1 MPVQFS
7 VIIPCFNSARWIE
20 ATIQSVFHQTIPQSE
35 IEIIVV
41 DDGSKDDSASRIQA
55 MQAVN
60 LRLIQITN
68 HGASYAR
75 NVGTAASRGQ
85 FIQYLDADDLLFPD
99 ALHLR
104 RQALIVHSADVAYGR
119 YERLIEQENGA
130 FETGPVVGQKME
142 EVSADPEL
150 AAFSSF
156 WVPPVA
162 LMYRRAVVEKIGS
175 WNRALP
181 VIQDARF
188 LQDAAYH
195 NARFVYVPEVLG
207 AYRVHRKGSLSKK
220 NSDLFERDILKNIY
234 QTENRW
240 RKNGLLTP
248 ARIEYLSKT
257 YKRSAEKFFGR
268 DRARFYFAFTAHR
281 RLRKPWEIGFP
292 DFCAVT
298 QACLGA
304 TAAGIILK
312 PVWFCVRGQR
322 FILRRLKTRTKKQSG
337 DNFNQDAGQ

>member
-7 VIIPCFNSARWIE
+7 VIIPCYNAARWIE
-20 ATIQSVFHQTIPQSE
+20 ATIQSVIQQTTAQSE

-41 DDGSKDDSASRIQA
+41 DDGSKDDSAIRIREIPA
-55 MQAVN
+55 AN

-68 HGASYAR
+68 HGVSYAR

-99 ALHLR
+99 TLHLR
-104 RQALIVHSADVAYGR
+104 RQALLVHDADVAYGR
-119 YERLIEQENGA
+119 YEKLVEQENGT

-142 EVSADPEL
+142 EISADPEL
-150 AAFSSF
+150 AVFSSF

-162 LMYRRAVVEKIGS
+162 LMYRRAIIEKIGV
-175 WNRALP
+175 WNRTLP

-188 LQDAAYH
+188 LQDAAYFK
-195 NARFVYVPEVLG
+195 ARFVYMPEVLG
-207 AYRVHRKGSLSKK
+207 AYRVHRQGSLSKR
-220 NSDLFERDILKNIY
+220 SADLFERDILKNIF

-248 ARIEYLSKT
+248 ARTGYLSKT
-257 YKRSAEKFFGR
+257 YQRSAEKFFGR
-268 DRARFYFAFTAHR
+268 DRARFYFAFHAHR
-281 RLRKPWEIGFP
+281 RLRPPWKVGFT
-292 DFCAVT
+292 DLCVML

-304 TAAGIILK
+304 NLAKTILR
-312 PVWFCVRGQR
+312 PIRFGVRGLR
-322 FILRRLKTRTKKQSG
+322 FIFRHWKNKRSSPTES
-337 DNFNQDAGQ
+337 

>member
-1 MPVQFS
+1 
-7 VIIPCFNSARWIE
+7 
-20 ATIQSVFHQTIPQSE
+20 
-35 IEIIVV
+35 
-41 DDGSKDDSASRIQA
+41 
-55 MQAVN
+55 
-60 LRLIQITN
+60 LIQITN

-75 NVGTAASRGQ
+75 NVGTAASHGQ

-104 RQALIVHSADVAYGR
+104 RQALIAHSADVAYGR

-142 EVSADPEL
+142 EVSTDPEL

-162 LMYRRAVVEKIGS
+162 LMYGRDVVEKIGS
-175 WNRALP
+175 WNRTLP

-207 AYRVHRKGSLSKK
+207 IYRVHRKGSLSKK

-234 QTENRW
+234 QTEKRW

-248 ARIEYLSKT
+248 ARIEYLSNT

-268 DRARFYFAFTAHR
+268 DRVRFYHALHAHR
-281 RLRKPWEIGFP
+281 RLRKSWKIGFP
-292 DFCAVT
+292 DFCAVMQT
-298 QACLGA
+298 CLGV
-304 TAAGIILK
+304 TAARIILK
-312 PVWFCVRGQR
+312 PVWFCVRGHR
-322 FILRRLKTRTKKQSG
+322 FILRRWKHG
-337 DNFNQDAGQ
+337 